1 MLNIGLT
8 GGIGSGKS
16 TVDRFFR
23 EKGAYI
29 IDFDELAHFVE
40 EPNRTA
46 WTKIISTF
54 GSHILNEDN
63 TINREKLGDIVF
75 RDNEKLKILNSI
87 VHPAIAVEWKDRIAG
102 IRQENEHAIVIS
114 DIPLLLEVGMQSQFD
129 VIILVYIS
137 PEEQI
142 KRVMKRNGYSSE
154 QAQERLKAQM
164 RIDDKIAHA
173 DFVINNEGSLDET
186 RKIVESVWEQLIER
200 ELKMHR
206 VGRPLNAGG

>member
-29 IDFDELAHFVE
+29 IDFDALAHFVE
-40 EPNRTA
+40 EPKRTA
-46 WTKIISTF
+46 WTKIVSTF

-63 TINREKLGDIVF
+63 TINREKLGEIVF
-75 RDNEKLKILNSI
+75 RDKEKLKMLNSI
-87 VHPAIAVEWKDRIAG
+87 VHPAIAIEWKNRIAS

-142 KRVMKRNGYSSE
+142 NRVMKRNNFSRA

-164 RIDDKIAHA
+164 PIDDKIALA
-173 DFVINNEGSLDET
+173 DFVIHNEGSFDET
-186 RKIVESVWEQLIER
+186 RKIVEDIWEQLLER
-200 ELKMHR
+200 EKETR
-206 VGRPLNAGG
+206 RQGTGKR